1 MKKKFQVTVN
11 GTIYHVAVEEENE
24 SIQEIKTSKE
34 NTSSDLLKSDEST
47 KKSISQDNI
56 QGEIIPSP
64 MPGTIIKV
72 NFKTGETIKKGQS
85 ILILEAMKMENDI
98 VSPKDGI
105 ITNIFVNAGDTV
117 KTDDKLA
124 SID

>member
-34 NTSSDLLKSDEST
+34 NTSSDLLKSDEPT

>member
-24 SIQEIKTSKE
+24 SIQEIKTSE
-34 NTSSDLLKSDEST
+34 INTSSDLLKSDKTSE
-47 KKSISQDNI
+47 KNISQDNI
-56 QGEIIPSP
+56 KGEIIPSP

-72 NFKTGETIKKGQS
+72 NFKTGETVKKGQS

-98 VSPKDGI
+98 VSPKDGV
-105 ITNIFVNAGDTV
+105 ITNIFVSAGDTV